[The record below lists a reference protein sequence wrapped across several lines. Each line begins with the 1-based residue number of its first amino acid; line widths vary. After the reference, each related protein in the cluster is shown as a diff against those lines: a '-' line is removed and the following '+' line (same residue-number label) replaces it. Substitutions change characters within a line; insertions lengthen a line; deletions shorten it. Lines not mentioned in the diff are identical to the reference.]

1 MSDGPG
7 SDRQPGILVVWTGS
21 TPTQRVFPI
30 GPAGLVL
37 GRELLGTTSDDRI
50 SRQHARISIRDN
62 TGTDPGVIRFA
73 VTDLASRNGTFA
85 GGQPLIDREITVT
98 SPAVVRTGRTVAIVL
113 DDVRRFTTSTVEKRG
128 EALVGP
134 SSALTWAGVEAAAAA
149 AEHLLIL
156 GEEGVGKG
164 TLAEHYRERRGV
176 REARFNPTV
185 HDMPLE
191 RVVKDTAETL
201 ILDEPGRMASAQ
213 YEALSKILDARPTLR
228 VVTSATARLEQLG
241 VPQPLAA
248 RLSSRVCEVPPLRV
262 RSEELAY
269 LVARVVAAAAPSL
282 SIHST
287 LIEAALLRPW
297 PGNTRELTTAVT
309 RAAHEV
315 ITQGKNN
322 LRGEDLDIE
331 AGYLM
336 AGAPTINA
344 SVQPTMLGGRRR
356 RRPVSKVDEEH

>member
-1 MSDGPG
+1 MSDGTG
-7 SDRQPGILVVWTGS
+7 SERQPGILVVWTGA
-21 TPTQRVFPI
+21 TPTLRVFPL
-30 GPAGLVL
+30 GPAGLIL

-73 VTDLASRNGTFA
+73 VTDLASRNGTYTS
-85 GGQPLIDREITVT
+85 GQPLIDREITVT

-113 DDVRRFTTSTVEKRG
+113 DDIRRFISGTVEQRG

-134 SSALTWAGVEAAAAA
+134 SSLPAWSAVESAAAA
-149 AEHLLIL
+149 AEHLLLL
-156 GEEGVGKG
+156 GEDGVGKG
-164 TLAEHYRERRGV
+164 TLAEHYREQRGL
-176 REARFNPTV
+176 REARFNPSV

-201 ILDEPGRMASAQ
+201 LLEEPGRMSVVQ
-213 YEALSKILDARPTLR
+213 YEALAKILDGRPALR
-228 VVTSATARLEQLG
+228 VVTSATTRLEPLG
-241 VPQPLAA
+241 VPPPLAA
-248 RLSSRVCEVPPLRV
+248 RLSARVCEVPPLRH
-262 RSEELAY
+262 RPEELAY
-269 LVARVVAAAAPSL
+269 LVARIVAAAAPSL
-282 SIHST
+282 AIHST
-287 LIEAALLRPW
+287 LIEVALLRPW

-315 ITQGKNN
+315 VTQGKNN

-356 RRPVSKVDEEH
+356 RRAVSKVDHDS